1 MEYGQALLIDSH
13 GYFWRPVHFV
23 VYRKYSDHRFIQ
35 RLACLCIHIS
45 DHIIPGKI
53 APVFQLA
60 FFKQRVLCRI
70 ISRIRFVQ
78 TGSRYTSCL
87 PSRRSDREF
96 FRLRVPLKMR
106 SRRVLQLRVLIYI
119 YDLGIL
125 GEISVIDIK
134 SQLQRQLLISGDP
147 PDRIC
152 IFVLLVIFLTDGISQ
167 LLCRHGCFLFPAV
180 LSVPCS
186 PCSLTSCERQH
197 CGGQQG
203 GPCSVILSFHRLFPL
218 IRLAYC
224 PPCSL
229 TLQDFIKHFS
239 DTLSAPLLSH
249 CQPPRTST
257 RRLSQTL
264 RTMYLPICR
273 CILPVC

>member
-1 MEYGQALLIDSH
+1 MEYGQALLIDFH
-13 GYFWRPVHFV
+13 RHLRRPAHFV
-23 VYRKYSDHRFIQ
+23 IYRKYSDYRFIQ
-35 RLACLCIHIS
+35 RLSCLCIHIS

-87 PSRRSDREF
+87 PSRRSNREF
-96 FRLRVPLKMR
+96 FRLCVPLKMR

-152 IFVLLVIFLTDGISQ
+152 IVILLVIFLTDGISQ
-167 LLCRHGCFLFPAV
+167 LLFRHGILRFRAA
-180 LSVPCS
+180 LSAL
-186 PCSLTSCERQH
+186 CSLTCRESQH

-239 DTLSAPLLSH
+239 DTLSAPLLSC
-249 CQPPRTST
+249 CQLPRTST

-273 CILPVC
+273 YILPVC